1 MSSNTELQVAALRTF
16 INHVN
21 EKTSVVQIPTPEE
34 ARQLFNSHV
43 QGLVREGINKMIKE
57 GRRKGTILLLPE
69 HAEVATLL
77 LSQSGY
83 EVVNKGKDNQ
93 YYGHNVEISF

>member
-21 EKTSVVQIPTPEE
+21 EKTSVVQIPTAEE

-43 QGLVREGINKMIKE
+43 QGLVREAITKMIKQ
-57 GRRKGTILLLPE
+57 GKRQDTILLLPE

-83 EVVNKGKDNQ
+83 EVENKGKSPHHF
-93 YYGHNVEISF
+93 GHMVKFGF